1 MNVSELQ
8 VSATRF
14 SSAWMSSFALRPL
27 FFLHVRDRCAKET
40 GSLSGGQ
47 ARDFSRERKKRDDEH
62 AGGRFRRGRDFLRGR
77 RARSSP
83 HRRPIH
89 GSVHEIVRVER
100 TGAFDLPLDL
110 FPRPVPIKQA
120 FSFLAALGFFVILVC
135 VSGNVQWSVRETR
148 LTTTAVRESSERRS
162 ARRRTSARSCIRE
175 GKPETPES
183 THLKRRRVSG
193 EPCEQPGDRVRLRSS
208 LAIATRRR

>member
-1 MNVSELQ
+1 MPNFVNVSELQ

-135 VSGNVQWSVRETR
+135 VSGNVHG
-148 LTTTAVRESSERRS
+148 ASERRVLRQRRFERVPND
-162 ARRRTSARSCIRE
+162 ARHAGGLLRGHAFVRGNPKHPSRRT
-175 GKPETPES
+175 
-183 THLKRRRVSG
+183 
-193 EPCEQPGDRVRLRSS
+193 
-208 LAIATRRR
+208 

>member
-1 MNVSELQ
+1 MPNFVNVSELQ

-89 GSVHEIVRVER
+89 GSVHEIIRVER

-120 FSFLAALGFFVILVC
+120 FSFLAALGFFAVLVC
-135 VSGNVQWSVRETR
+135 VSRNVRGASD
-148 LTTTAVRESSERRS
+148 
-162 ARRRTSARSCIRE
+162 
-175 GKPETPES
+175 
-183 THLKRRRVSG
+183 RRVSRHRRF
-193 EPCEQPGDRVRLRSS
+193 ERVPNDAQHAGGLPRAHAFVRGNPKHQS
-208 LAIATRRR
+208 RRT